1 MQTPQL
7 SNNHLV
13 FTRYGLYVAGRL
25 KRLKHGDLEQLARD
39 ASMSILARGRSR
51 EDIALGFQ
59 ELKAQRDAIDDEL
72 DAAAQT
78 ARRMLAAR
86 AQGADRS
93 APYTDI
99 FPRGI
104 GYYIAAPL
112 DEQVARYEE
121 LIQRLKSFLPE
132 DDPVRAEVLP
142 LLEEGTVAFA
152 EARKAVREHRI
163 QIALARTELTGTKES
178 FNRSMNKIYG
188 LLLADDAVG
197 KAKAEQVFPKTA
209 RKRSGVSSDP
219 EIDMD
224 DTDDGDL
231 DTE

>member
-1 MQTPQL
+1 M
-7 SNNHLV
+7 
-13 FTRYGLYVAGRL
+13 
-25 KRLKHGDLEQLARD
+25 
-39 ASMSILARGRSR
+39 
-51 EDIALGFQ
+51 
-59 ELKAQRDAIDDEL
+59 
-72 DAAAQT
+72 
-78 ARRMLAAR
+78 
-86 AQGADRS
+86 
-93 APYTDI
+93 
-99 FPRGI
+99 
-104 GYYIAAPL
+104 
-112 DEQVARYEE
+112 
-121 LIQRLKSFLPE
+121 
-132 DDPVRAEVLP
+132 
-142 LLEEGTVAFA
+142 
-152 EARKAVREHRI
+152 REHRI